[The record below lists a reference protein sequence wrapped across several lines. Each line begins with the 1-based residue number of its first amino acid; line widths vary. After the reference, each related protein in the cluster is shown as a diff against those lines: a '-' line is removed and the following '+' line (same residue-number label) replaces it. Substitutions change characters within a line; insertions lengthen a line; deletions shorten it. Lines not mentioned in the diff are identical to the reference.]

1 MNSGMKK
8 LLFFIVI
15 LGISYVA
22 YQYMLKPANKN
33 LSENKKRV
41 EAKYEKLAE
50 LERATSAANDLH
62 KQLGELEEAIKF
74 FESKL
79 PSTSEIHK
87 VLEQVTVIAQKQGL
101 KPKTIKTLEKKNNSG
116 YIEQPLKME
125 LQGNFNSFYS
135 FLLELE
141 KLPRIMKIRNLELQK
156 VRDAQGE
163 VSTNFIVSIFFQNN
177 KG

>member
-1 MNSGMKK
+1 MKK
-8 LLFFIVI
+8 LLFFILI

-22 YQYMLKPANKN
+22 YQYMIKPANKN
-33 LSENKKRV
+33 LAENKQRV
-41 EAKYEKLAE
+41 EAKNEKLIE
-50 LERATSAANDLH
+50 FERATSAANDLS

-101 KPKTIKTLEKKNNSG
+101 KPKTIKTLAMKNNSG

-125 LQGNFNSFYS
+125 LEGNFNSFYS

-156 VRDAQGE
+156 VRDAQGM
-163 VSTNFIVSIFFQNN
+163 VGTNFIVSIFFQNN
-177 KG
+177 KS

>member
-1 MNSGMKK
+1 MNSGTKK

-22 YQYMLKPANKN
+22 YQYMIKPANKN
-33 LSENKKRV
+33 LTENKQRV

-50 LERATSAANDLH
+50 LERATSAANDLN

-79 PSTSEIHK
+79 PSTSEIYK
-87 VLEQVTVIAQKQGL
+87 VLEQVTIIAQKQGL

-156 VRDAQGE
+156 VRDSQGE
-163 VSTNFIVSIFFQNN
+163 VGTNFIVSIFFQNN